1 MELKGFWNESTVNSM
16 SEGSSNVALTGLVT
30 LRVLD
35 AWSYRQVS
43 TVFKMVTPRQFGVR
57 LVIMCKGVGDLGF
70 QKGNLTQIYWSVSIL
85 FKFLKRTV
93 RSKDLAPIT
102 KELGEIEAMF
112 IFSGSKLIITV
123 SVK

>member
-1 MELKGFWNESTVNSM
+1 
-16 SEGSSNVALTGLVT
+16 
-30 LRVLD
+30 
-35 AWSYRQVS
+35 
-43 TVFKMVTPRQFGVR
+43 MVTPRQFGVR

-85 FKFLKRTV
+85 FRFLNRTV
-93 RSKDLAPIT
+93 RSNDLAPIT

-112 IFSGSKLIITV
+112 IYSGSKLTITV

>member
-1 MELKGFWNESTVNSM
+1 
-16 SEGSSNVALTGLVT
+16 
-30 LRVLD
+30 
-35 AWSYRQVS
+35 
-43 TVFKMVTPRQFGVR
+43 MVTPRQFGVR
-57 LVIMCKGVGDLGF
+57 FVIMCKGVGDLGF

-85 FKFLKRTV
+85 FRFLNRTV

-112 IFSGSKLIITV
+112 IYSGSKLTITV

>member
-1 MELKGFWNESTVNSM
+1 
-16 SEGSSNVALTGLVT
+16 
-30 LRVLD
+30 
-35 AWSYRQVS
+35 VS

-85 FKFLKRTV
+85 FRFLNRTV

-112 IFSGSKLIITV
+112 IYSGSKLTITV

>member
-1 MELKGFWNESTVNSM
+1 
-16 SEGSSNVALTGLVT
+16 
-30 LRVLD
+30 
-35 AWSYRQVS
+35 
-43 TVFKMVTPRQFGVR
+43 MVTPRQFGVR

-85 FKFLKRTV
+85 FRFLNRTV

-112 IFSGSKLIITV
+112 IYSGSKLTITV